1 VPDFHGLDGAYNPGI
16 RCYIRAFIVHTTP
29 FMDVNDVTGPIPLP
43 VERALTR
50 LGQNIS
56 LARRR
61 RHMSQQMLAERIG
74 ASLNTV
80 RRMEE
85 GVTGTALQYV
95 ARALQVFGELDKL
108 GALLDTPQDSVG
120 LTLMDEAL
128 PQRIRT
134 RRRNPESGS
143 F

>member
-1 VPDFHGLDGAYNPGI
+1 MA
-16 RCYIRAFIVHTTP
+16 A
-29 FMDVNDVTGPIPLP
+29 PIPLP

-50 LGQNIS
+50 LGRNIS

-74 ASLNTV
+74 ASLATV

-85 GVTGTALQYV
+85 GFAGTALQYL

-108 GALLDTPQDSVG
+108 EALLDTPEDRIG
-120 LTLMDEAL
+120 LTLMDERL
-128 PQRIRT
+128 PQRIRS
-134 RRRNPESGS
+134 RRRTPDTGS

>member
-1 VPDFHGLDGAYNPGI
+1 M
-16 RCYIRAFIVHTTP
+16 TS
-29 FMDVNDVTGPIPLP
+29 PIPLP
-43 VERALTR
+43 VERALAQV
-50 LGQNIS
+50 GQNIS

-85 GVTGTALQYV
+85 GFPGTALQYL

-108 GALLDTPQDSVG
+108 QTLLDTSQDSVG
-120 LTLMDEAL
+120 LALMDEKL
-128 PQRIRT
+128 PQRVRSGRRT
-134 RRRNPESGS
+134 PEAGS

>member
-1 VPDFHGLDGAYNPGI
+1 M
-16 RCYIRAFIVHTTP
+16 C
-29 FMDVNDVTGPIPLP
+29 VTSPIPLP

-50 LGQNIS
+50 LGRNIS

-61 RHMSQQMLAERIG
+61 RRMSQQMLAERIG

-85 GVTGTALQYV
+85 GSAGTALQYV
-95 ARALQVFGELDKL
+95 ARAMQVFGELDKL
-108 GALLDTPQDSVG
+108 EALLDTPQDSVG
-120 LTLMDEAL
+120 LTLMDETL

-134 RRRNPESGS
+134 RRRTPESGS

>member
-1 VPDFHGLDGAYNPGI
+1 MRSSVLSLGFNLM
-16 RCYIRAFIVHTTP
+16 TS
-29 FMDVNDVTGPIPLP
+29 PIPLP
-43 VERALTR
+43 VERALAR

-80 RRMEE
+80 RRMEQ
-85 GVTGTALQYV
+85 GHVGMALQHV

-108 GALLDTPQDSVG
+108 EALLDTPQDSVG

-134 RRRNPESGS
+134 RVRTPESGS